1 MLTVSNL
8 TVHYGRIVAVHRV
21 SLEVK
26 EGEVVGVIGPN
37 GAGKSTTLHAIVGAV
52 PPTAGDIQF
61 LDQSVAGQA
70 PEKIARRGISLVPE
84 GRHIFA
90 KLTVEENLKLGTTA
104 RRGGERAAAIEH
116 MLERFPALK
125 TYFRSS
131 AGKLS
136 GGEQQQLAIARA
148 LLSNPKLLLL
158 DEPSL
163 GLAPIMVDRVF
174 EILAQLHAEGVT
186 ILLVEQNTV
195 RTLEIADRVY
205 VMRSGRVEAAGTP
218 RELRDEVDLESIY
231 LGLRVGATTT

>member
-1 MLTVSNL
+1 
-8 TVHYGRIVAVHRV
+8 
-21 SLEVK
+21 
-26 EGEVVGVIGPN
+26 
-37 GAGKSTTLHAIVGAV
+37 
-52 PPTAGDIQF
+52 
-61 LDQSVAGQA
+61 
-70 PEKIARRGISLVPE
+70 
-84 GRHIFA
+84 
-90 KLTVEENLKLGTTA
+90 
-104 RRGGERAAAIEH
+104 